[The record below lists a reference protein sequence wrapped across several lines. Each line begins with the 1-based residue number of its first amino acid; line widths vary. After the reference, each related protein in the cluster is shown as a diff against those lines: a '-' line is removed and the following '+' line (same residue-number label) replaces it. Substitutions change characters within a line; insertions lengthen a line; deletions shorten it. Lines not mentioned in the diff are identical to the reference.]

1 MKTRYD
7 GKYSLVKALITEAA
21 LTGEQVFNPKY
32 DRPAVFMNK
41 MDNNGT
47 FVLNSDE
54 TTEVTIAKDASG
66 YNNKKLYDALKARN
80 QNNYNAAFSGPGVLA
95 IDSSGN
101 ELVLTGGG
109 KLFKNA
115 DFGGGGSRAQSV
127 GTQYEED
134 AASYFKSVLQRNL
147 QAELQ
152 GGSAGASDIGSDNE
166 YYIGTSRDDLEGGTN
181 ILKAEVKTSPGA
193 TYGQAQW
200 RFKIDPQ
207 TKLPTEFYYQKGKKH
222 FKKGDDGKPTTEVSP
237 TGKLLDQLND
247 PIRVE
252 LNRGIEKLRNDM
264 KAAIGNDKSWH
275 NNYKMASRG
284 DKATV
289 KNSKGETVEIPIEVS
304 GFLGGKG
311 GRNNVTQLVFDHIKA
326 SFDAVSETIKD
337 DVGNAGYTYYKAKG
351 DQFIIVGRG
360 YGIYSLDQPETAE
373 LAKALDIP
381 SFKDAG
387 DTDISFRTGGSRLMN
402 MPKVDF
408 AAEDVKGAPFP
419 GTIEELAAAVESGGD
434 LGRVAIGFALFIQG
448 SLEGLNAGAI
458 NAKIDAAK
466 SILDAPTTDAVED
479 IVADTGI
486 SKQDVLGN
494 PQAEGD
500 EPGTQQNNSRQYV
513 DLPKLFEWAVK

>member
-1 MKTRYD
+1 MKYS
-7 GKYSLVKALITEAA
+7 GKYSLIKALITEAA

-32 DRPAVFMNK
+32 DRPSIFINK
-41 MDNNGT
+41 MENNGS

-66 YNNKKLYDALKARN
+66 YNNKKLYDALKATS
-80 QNNYNAAFSGPGVLA
+80 QEKYNAAFSGPGVLA
-95 IDSSGN
+95 IDSTGN
-101 ELVLTGGG
+101 EIVLTGGG

-134 AASYFKSVLQRNL
+134 AASYFKSVLQKNL
-147 QAELQ
+147 KARKIS

-166 YYIGTSRDDLEGGTN
+166 YYIGTSRDDREGGTN

-222 FKKGDDGKPTTEVSP
+222 FKKDAEGKATKEISP

-247 PIRVE
+247 PIKAE
-252 LNRGIEKLRNDM
+252 LNRGIAKLQADM
-264 KAAIGNDKSWH
+264 KAKAGSDKKWSS
-275 NNYKMASRG
+275 NYKTASRG

-326 SFDAVSETIKD
+326 SFDAVSETIKN

-419 GTIEELAAAVESGGD
+419 GTIEELAVAVESGGD

-448 SLEGLNAGAI
+448 SLEGLNAAAI
-458 NAKIDAAK
+458 NAKIDAAQ

-479 IVADTGI
+479 IVADTDI
-486 SKQDVLGN
+486 SKEDVLGN

-500 EPGTQQNNSRQYV
+500 EPGTQQNNSRQYTGISR
-513 DLPKLFEWAVK
+513 LFEWAVK